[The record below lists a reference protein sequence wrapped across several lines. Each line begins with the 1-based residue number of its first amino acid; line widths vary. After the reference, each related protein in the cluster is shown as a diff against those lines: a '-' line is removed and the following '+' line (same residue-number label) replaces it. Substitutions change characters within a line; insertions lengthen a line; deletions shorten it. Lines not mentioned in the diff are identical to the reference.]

1 MPDIER
7 IADALHPNNPAQA
20 MEDIDA
26 YRAHV
31 LTSFDH
37 LSLADH
43 EYDTDAISMDW
54 SVTNS

>member
-1 MPDIER
+1 
-7 IADALHPNNPAQA
+7 

-37 LSLADH
+37 LSLPDH
-43 EYDTDAISMDW
+43 EYGNDAIPMDW
-54 SVTNS
+54 RATTS